1 MKHTDFYMMYK
12 AIRDKE
18 VVALK
23 MPCRNFLIIN
33 MTGMKTTSHVH
44 ELWRVRNIVI
54 IQVIMRCVGLQKIL
68 AMIVAF
74 LLKIWK
80 AEKL

>member
-1 MKHTDFYMMYK
+1 
-12 AIRDKE
+12 
-18 VVALK
+18 
-23 MPCRNFLIIN
+23 
-33 MTGMKTTSHVH
+33 MKTTNHVH

-54 IQVIMRCVGLQKIL
+54 IQAIMRCVGLQKIL

>member
-1 MKHTDFYMMYK
+1 M
-12 AIRDKE
+12 IE
-18 VVALK
+18 
-23 MPCRNFLIIN
+23 
-33 MTGMKTTSHVH
+33 MKTTNHVH

-54 IQVIMRCVGLQKIL
+54 IQAIMRCVGFQKIL

-80 AEKL
+80 VEKLLKQAMLFLNLAQ

>member
-1 MKHTDFYMMYK
+1 M
-12 AIRDKE
+12 IR
-18 VVALK
+18 
-23 MPCRNFLIIN
+23 
-33 MTGMKTTSHVH
+33 MKTTNHVH

-54 IQVIMRCVGLQKIL
+54 IQAIMRCVELQKIL

-80 AEKL
+80 AEKLLKQAMLFLNLAQ

>member
-1 MKHTDFYMMYK
+1 M
-12 AIRDKE
+12 IE
-18 VVALK
+18 
-23 MPCRNFLIIN
+23 
-33 MTGMKTTSHVH
+33 MKTTNHVH
-44 ELWRVRNIVI
+44 GLWRVRNIVI
-54 IQVIMRCVGLQKIL
+54 MRCVELQKIL